1 MKVSRRT
8 FVAGSLAFSAMPAL
22 GQQQEDVIT
31 ERLIWRDPAIPA
43 AGNPDGN
50 LTIAEYSDFNCPYCR
65 KVFPVLQKVVR
76 EDGNIRLVYKL
87 WPIFGPAS
95 VYAAQMTLA
104 SRGQGKFVQAYDA
117 LMTSTSRV
125 TEASADKTLA
135 AIGVDVNRAKQ
146 DLQKNIK
153 EIGAVLKRHHAQA
166 EGLGFQGT
174 PSFIVGKFRLFGAR
188 EEEVFKQ
195 AIADARKAL
204 KK

>member
-1 MKVSRRT
+1 MISRRT
-8 FVAGSLAFSAMPAL
+8 FVAGSLALAATPAL
-22 GQQQEDVIT
+22 AQQDDVIT
-31 ERLIWRDPAIPA
+31 EQLIWRDPAIPA

-104 SRGQGKFVQAYDA
+104 ARGQGKYVQAYEA
-117 LMTSTSRV
+117 LMASASRV
-125 TEASADKTLA
+125 TEASTDKTLA

-146 DLQKNIK
+146 DLRKNIG
-153 EIGAVLKRHHAQA
+153 EIGGVLKRHHAQA
-166 EGLGFQGT
+166 EGFGFQGT
-174 PSFIVGKFRLFGAR
+174 PSFIVGKFRLSGAQS
-188 EEEVFKQ
+188 EEIFKL

-204 KK
+204 KG